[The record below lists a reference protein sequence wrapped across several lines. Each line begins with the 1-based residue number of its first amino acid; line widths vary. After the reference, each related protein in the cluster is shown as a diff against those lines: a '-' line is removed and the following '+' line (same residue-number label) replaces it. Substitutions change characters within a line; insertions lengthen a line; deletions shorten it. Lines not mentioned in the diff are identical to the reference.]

1 MVKRTTCVVICSA
14 LIAGAMFIAG
24 PSHAEDQWQQ
34 NHPRRHQVN
43 HRLNHQNQRVDQGLK
58 DHQLTKSQAQQLHAD
73 DASIRQ
79 QERQDAS
86 VNNGHITKAEQ
97 QQLNQEENAN
107 SQAIYNERK
116 AGQ

>member
-1 MVKRTTCVVICSA
+1 MNKGTKCVAICSA

-24 PSHAEDQWQQ
+24 PSHAEDQWQK
-34 NHPRRHQVN
+34 NHPRRNEV
-43 HRLNHQNQRVDQGLK
+43 NQRLRHENKRIDQGLK

-73 DASIRQ
+73 DSSIRQ

-86 VNNGHITKAEQ
+86 TNGGHITSTEQ